1 MYAVPSQPGYSMFE
15 HPCCR
20 ICKLQP
26 QVTLGL
32 SAWNVSWLLLG
43 PVVMLLPYCLSCR
56 VFHILELPTGSPA
69 GLPNLVSLNHAC
81 RTGCSSLGVSDV
93 EALATAGQQLQE
105 LDISLHGHLDD
116 KCMRW
121 LARFQKL
128 RQVSSAEQSSATH
141 ASVLLRVLVPAKA
154 CM

>member
-1 MYAVPSQPGYSMFE
+1 MVAAGSSG
-15 HPCCR
+15 HATA
-20 ICKLQP
+20 L
-26 QVTLGL
+26 
-32 SAWNVSWLLLG
+32 
-43 PVVMLLPYCLSCR
+43 LSCR
-56 VFHILELPTGSPA
+56 VLHILELPTGSPA